1 MHIHLRDLHH
11 NYPQPGNPPLTVF
24 ENLNL
29 NIGSG
34 QFIAILGPS
43 GCGKSTLLRLL
54 AGLLQPTRGTI
65 LLNGAPPS
73 QAVQHKRIGFLAQ
86 NPALLPWRTA
96 LQNVALA
103 QRVNPQRSPLPS
115 PQTLLNLVGLTDF
128 AAAYPHTLSGGMAH
142 RLALARTL
150 ATAPDLWL
158 MDEPFAALDELT
170 REQLTADLLELWVA
184 RHPTVI
190 WVTHHI
196 YESLRIADSVL
207 VFSPRPMHLLAQW
220 DVPTPRP
227 RREDSAEFQT
237 LLRAV
242 RAALGLPTLA

>member
-1 MHIHLRDLHH
+1 MHIQLRDLYHA
-11 NYPQPGNPPLTVF
+11 YPQPGKPPLTVF
-24 ENLNL
+24 ENFNL
-29 NIGSG
+29 DLDSG
-34 QFIAILGPS
+34 QFTVILGPS

-65 LLNGAPPS
+65 LLDGAPPHR
-73 QAVQHKRIGFLAQ
+73 AIQHKRIGFLAQ

-103 QRVNPQRSPLPS
+103 QRVNPQTASLPA
-115 PQTLLNLVGLTDF
+115 PRTLLNLVGLTDF

-170 REQLTADLLELWVA
+170 REQLTADLLELWAA
-184 RHPTVI
+184 RRPTVI
-190 WVTHHI
+190 WVTHHV
-196 YESLRIADSVL
+196 YEALRIADTVL
-207 VFSPRPMHLLAQW
+207 VFSPRPMRLLARW
-220 DVPTPRP
+220 NLPDPRP
-227 RREDSAEFQT
+227 RREDTSEFQA

-242 RAALGLPTLA
+242 RTALGLPAPV